1 MNIKCKIDSEV
12 FIVVRVVFKV
22 WVVDCFSGSLVIDVF
37 YELLILCYIILFC

>member
-22 WVVDCFSGSLVIDVF
+22 RVEDCFSSSLVIDIF